1 MVNITE
7 IINNIY
13 YSIID
18 FFSLMNDEST
28 KILNIYGGYGRYN
41 HLSSDKY
48 QYQYQDKDQDER
60 ELGV

>member
-1 MVNITE
+1 MVNIIK

-13 YSIID
+13 NSIID

-48 QYQYQDKDQDER
+48 QDER